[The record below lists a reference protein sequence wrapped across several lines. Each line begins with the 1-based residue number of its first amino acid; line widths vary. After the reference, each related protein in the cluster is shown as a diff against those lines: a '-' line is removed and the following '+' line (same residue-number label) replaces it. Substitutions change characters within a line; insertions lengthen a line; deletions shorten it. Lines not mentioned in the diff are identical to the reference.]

1 VDTITTLPAMLH
13 QTIEKYPRRKAV
25 ISKGTVNYRE
35 FGEQVNRLAHALMN
49 LNVIKGSRV
58 GLLLSNSLEFMYAY
72 FGTLSI
78 GAVVVPLNT
87 FLQPAE
93 IEYILR
99 DCKLDVLIIHD
110 HFRPIISALS
120 QGLVRHIITVSSQSH
135 EGGLLWQ
142 HIVQQEPVTRAH
154 RKIDPE
160 DMAVILYTSG
170 TTGHPKG
177 VVLTHRNLL
186 VNVAS
191 CCQAIQI
198 KAKDRFL
205 LILPLFHAFTCTVCM
220 LIPFFV
226 GGSIILLSK
235 IERQQL
241 KKALIWKRPTI
252 LVGIPQL
259 YNMLAQY
266 PYFRALRWLNPLR
279 LCISGAA
286 PLSMETLEKFELKF
300 KLPLLEGYGL
310 SEASP
315 VVSLNPPDKNRKPSS
330 VGRPLPGVEVK
341 VLDSEE
347 NELPPNT
354 PGELAV
360 KGGNV
365 MQGYFHLPEETKKVI
380 RGEWL
385 LTGDMGRIDEDGF
398 IYLVDRKKDMLLVK
412 GLNVYPREIEELLNS
427 HPKIQESAVIGLP
440 AGIKGEIPKAFIILK
455 EKETLTES
463 EVKDF
468 CKKNLAAYKIPKFI
482 EFRTS
487 LPKTPTGKILKKNL
501 RQEEEQKTHD
511 QSN

>member
-1 VDTITTLPAMLH
+1 METITTLPAMLH

-25 ISKGTVNYRE
+25 ISNVTVNYRE

-72 FGTLSI
+72 FGILSI

-93 IEYILR
+93 IEYILQ

-110 HFRPIISALS
+110 HFRPIISALP
-120 QGLVRHIITVSSQSH
+120 QGLVRHIIVVSSQNR

-142 HIVQQEPVTRAH
+142 HIVQQEPATRAH
-154 RKIDPE
+154 RKIEPDQ
-160 DMAVILYTSG
+160 MAVILYTSG

-186 VNVAS
+186 ANITS
-191 CCQAIQI
+191 SCQAIRI
-198 KAKDRFL
+198 TAKDRFL

-226 GGSIILLSK
+226 GGSIILFSK
-235 IERQQL
+235 IERKQL

-266 PYFRALRWLNPLR
+266 PYFRALRWLNPIR

-286 PLSMETLEKFELKF
+286 PLSMETLEKFEQKF
-300 KLPLLEGYGL
+300 KIPLLEGYGL

-315 VVSLNPPDKNRKPSS
+315 VVSINPPDKKRKPSS
-330 VGRPLPGVEVK
+330 VGLPLPGVEVK
-341 VLDSEE
+341 VLDAEE

-354 PGELAV
+354 VGEVAV
-360 KGGNV
+360 KGENV
-365 MQGYFHLPEETKKVI
+365 MQGYFHHPEETKKVI

-385 LTGDMGRIDEDGF
+385 LTGDMGRIDEDGY

-427 HPKIQESAVIGLP
+427 HPKIQESAVIGLS
-440 AGIKGEIPKAFIILK
+440 AGLKGEIPKAFIIFK
-455 EKETLTES
+455 EEETLTEQ
-463 EVKDF
+463 EVKAF
-468 CKKNLAAYKIPKFI
+468 CKKNLASYKIPRFI
-482 EFRTS
+482 EFRSS

-511 QSN
+511 QSD

>member
-1 VDTITTLPAMLH
+1 METITTLPAMLH
-13 QTIEKYPRRKAV
+13 QTIEKYPRQKAV
-25 ISKGTVNYRE
+25 ISKVTVNYRE

-49 LNVIKGSRV
+49 LDVIKGSRV

-72 FGTLSI
+72 FGILSI

-87 FLQPAE
+87 FLKQAE
-93 IEYILR
+93 IQYILQ

-110 HFRPIISALS
+110 HFRPITAALP
-120 QGLVRHIITVSSQSH
+120 QGLVPHIIVVSSQKR
-135 EGGLLWQ
+135 EGSLLWQ
-142 HIVQQEPVTRAH
+142 NIVRQEPVTRTH
-154 RKIDPE
+154 RKIDPD

-186 VNVAS
+186 ANVTSS
-191 CCQAIQI
+191 CQTIQI
-198 KAKDRFL
+198 TAKDRFL

-241 KKALIWKRPTI
+241 KKALIRKRPTI

-266 PYFRALRWLNPLR
+266 PYFRALRWLNPIR

-286 PLSMETLEKFELKF
+286 PLSMETLEKFEQKF
-300 KLPLLEGYGL
+300 KIPLLEGYGL

-315 VVSLNPPDKNRKPSS
+315 VVSINPPDKKRKPSS
-330 VGRPLPGVEVK
+330 VGLPLPGIEVK
-341 VLDSEE
+341 VLDAEE

-360 KGGNV
+360 KGENV

-385 LTGDMGRIDEDGF
+385 LTGDMARIDEEGF
-398 IYLVDRKKDMLLVK
+398 IFLVDRKKDMLLVK

-427 HPKIQESAVIGLP
+427 HPKIQDSAVIGLS
-440 AGIKGEIPKAFIILK
+440 GGLKGEIPKAFIVLK
-455 EKETLTES
+455 EKESLTEQ
-463 EVKDF
+463 EVKAF
-468 CKKNLAAYKIPKFI
+468 CKKNLASYKIPRYI

-511 QSN
+511 QRD